1 VKSQEVIKQEAKLI
15 LDKEKKR
22 QDHSTSNF
30 EYNYEAP
37 DIKKTKVET
46 EVLEF
51 NKSKLNHIETKETP
65 KQKVEDELAH
75 FDKTKLHHTETKETP
90 KQKVE
95 DELTHFDKTKLHHT
109 ETKVTNS
116 MVEEEK
122 PKEIQTEGK

>member
-1 VKSQEVIKQEAKLI
+1 MNWHILIKQ
-15 LDKEKKR
+15 
-22 QDHSTSNF
+22 SFT
-30 EYNYEAP
+30 
-37 DIKKTKVET
+37 
-46 EVLEF
+46 
-51 NKSKLNHIETKETP
+51 TP
-65 KQKVEDELAH
+65 KQK
-75 FDKTKLHHTETKETP
+75 KLQ